1 VIFNFGSQTVSL
13 WTWLGPCLLF
23 VASLVA
29 AAPGS
34 VRADRQA
41 HALAALS
48 VTDAEDRLVLDWATV
63 LRHNTFYKAVF
74 RPAVLRANRTAEAV
88 IAPTVIYPRRSSTTP
103 RSRRS

>member
-1 VIFNFGSQTVSL
+1 MDVA
-13 WTWLGPCLLF
+13 WACLLF

-74 RPAVLRANRTAEAV
+74 HPDPELRAATW
-88 IAPTVIYPRRSSTTP
+88 P
-103 RSRRS
+103 